1 MILGSAAI
9 ARTALVLA
17 IAGAAAQ
24 AHGAPAPA
32 GPFEVEAA
40 AARAELEARRGKPEA
55 VASLAALLALE
66 DDLPPGALEP
76 ALQRAAAPGSD
87 PLVAAQATFHLAHLH
102 DEAGDSD
109 GARAARAALGLFT
122 RFAVLGPFGDGR
134 AGFSQAFPPE
144 AEAAAPDSARVYH
157 GKLGDV
163 RWRTSEGLVRE
174 GALVLDGMLRPDTQA
189 TAYVVAF
196 AQSPRAQDVAL
207 RLGTAG
213 PVKVWVNGTLVLA
226 RDLVRAAAFDQD
238 AAPARLRAG
247 WNRVVVKTTVTDE
260 PWRLYLRATDPAGH
274 ALALG
279 DGGLPAGAKPPP
291 GVSSR
296 PEGAKVAAGDRAG
309 KPARPVRT
317 LEAELRRRATA
328 AAAARPNDESGGAA
342 AAQAWLDLGRY
353 LAWAGPGDRD
363 ARDAQAALEAAR
375 ARRPSVEALRLLA
388 DVARDEDERRRALDA
403 ALALTGEGTP
413 PPATPDAAAS
423 PASAARALVLAR
435 LGDTARAQ
443 RRDAVALARWREALA
458 ADPGCWPAALALADE
473 EQSAGLPLVAL
484 ARVEAL
490 PEATRAVPRV
500 RRQWARLLD
509 AAGRTRAADQLLEG
523 LATARQTDVELLHE
537 LATRARNRGDARAF
551 VARLEEAARLRP
563 DLPSLSIDLSR
574 ALEGAGEGA
583 RAREVLLALA
593 GRLPD
598 DAGVLAHLGKLLHRQ
613 GRRDEALARL
623 RVALA
628 LRPQDPELRRYLERA
643 ERPPGDAEAPGEDL
657 ARKHAADARAV
668 IEEAAR
674 HPTAE
679 PGDAVVLLDRRVVR
693 VHGNG
698 LAQTFAQRIVAIRTE
713 HGAEENKE
721 LDVRYTPGN
730 EDVEIRQARVYR
742 AGAPGGALEVLEAA
756 ERDDVDL
763 SEPWYGLY
771 YDNRAEVV
779 RFDGLRAGDVLEL
792 QYVIEDVSA
801 ENQMADYFGDLQ
813 TLAETVPK
821 RLWEYTLI
829 APKTRPIYSNT
840 PRVPGLARSV
850 AESGNDRVYAFSARD
865 VAAVDAEPAMPGT
878 AEIAPYLHVS
888 TYASWD
894 EVGAWYWRLVEEQL
908 APDDELRRAARA
920 VVKPKDDDRAR
931 VRAIHELVVTGTR
944 YVGLEFGIHGFKP
957 YRVTQVLERRFG
969 DCKDKASL
977 LVAMLREVGV
987 EADLVLLRTRR
998 LGLLDREPASLA
1010 PFDHA
1015 IAYVPKLDLYI
1026 DGTAE
1031 FSGTGELPNQDQ
1043 GVMVLRVG
1051 PRGTRYTETP
1061 VLPSS
1066 ENRVERRWR
1075 VNLAASGDGRV
1086 EEDLRIRG
1094 QAAADWR
1101 EHYQTPGERRERY
1114 GRVWEERSPGARL
1127 LALEMPGIE
1136 DREAPV
1142 VVRSSAEVARLGLP
1156 AVEGGPG
1163 LPAAEGG
1170 LALPA
1175 VEGSPGLSAAGG
1187 RGLTLPVAVREADFA
1202 RTYARLST
1210 RKQDLV
1216 LAYPWQHDEEIVYRL
1231 PAGWSLRGGPSK
1243 KEVASAF
1250 GKLTV
1255 EVTSEPGGL
1264 VRVHT
1269 FLDVTRF
1276 RIPAGEYAA
1285 FRAFLGDI
1293 DSAFAERVS
1302 VGPEGGA
1309 S

>member
-1 MILGSAAI
+1 MIFGSAAL
-9 ARTALVLA
+9 ARAALGLA
-17 IAGAAAQ
+17 LAAA
-24 AHGAPAPA
+24 AAPHRAATGPV
-32 GPFEVEAA
+32 GPFELEAA
-40 AARAELEARRGKPEA
+40 VATARLAALRGKPEA
-55 VASLAALLALE
+55 IAPLAELLTIE
-66 DDLPPGALEP
+66 ENLPPGAVEA
-76 ALQRAAAPGSD
+76 ALAGAAAAGSD
-87 PLVAAQATFHLAHLH
+87 PLVAAQATFHLAHLW
-102 DEAGDSD
+102 DEAGDAAR
-109 GARAARAALGLFT
+109 ARAARSSLGLFS
-122 RFAVLGPFGDGR
+122 RFAVIGPFGEGR
-134 AGFSQAFPPE
+134 AGFSQVFPPE
-144 AEAAAPDSARVYH
+144 REAAAPESGRAYR
-157 GKLGDV
+157 GRLGEV
-163 RWRTSEGLVRE
+163 RWRTGDALVRD

-196 AQSPRAQDVAL
+196 ARSARDQDVAL
-207 RLGTAG
+207 RFGTAG
-213 PVKVWVNGTLVLA
+213 PVKIWVNGALVLS
-226 RDLVRAAAFDQD
+226 RDVVRAAAFDQD

-247 WNRVVVKTTVTDE
+247 WNRIIVKTTVTDE
-260 PWRLYLRATDPAGH
+260 PWRLYLRATDRAGH

-279 DGGLPAGAKPPP
+279 DGALGDGQKVVARAGAAKA
-291 GVSSR
+291 
-296 PEGAKVAAGDRAG
+296 GAA
-309 KPARPVRT
+309 PT
-317 LEAELRRRATA
+317 LEAALRRRAA
-328 AAAARPNDESGGAA
+328 AAPAGDAGAE
-342 AAQAWLDLGRY
+342 AWLDLGRY

-363 ARDAQAALEAAR
+363 AREAQAALEAAR
-375 ARRPSVEALRLLA
+375 ARRASVETLRLLA
-388 DVARDEDERRRALDA
+388 EVARDEDERRRALDA
-403 ALALTGEGTP
+403 ALTRTSEASGGGAGRDGAEAP
-413 PPATPDAAAS
+413 AAS
-423 PASAARALVLAR
+423 AGVGAASTRALVLAR

-443 RRDAVALARWREALA
+443 RRDAVSLARWREALA
-458 ADPGCWPAALALADE
+458 ADPACWPAALALADE
-473 EQSAGLPLVAL
+473 EQAAGLPLVAL

-500 RRQWARLLD
+500 RREWARLLD
-509 AAGRTRAADQLLEG
+509 AAGRTREADRLLEG
-523 LATARQTDVELLHE
+523 LAATRRIDVELLHE
-537 LATRARNRGDARAF
+537 LATRARSRGDRAAF
-551 VARLEEAARLRP
+551 VGRLEEAATLRP
-563 DLPSLSIDLSR
+563 DLPSLSIDLAR
-574 ALEGAGEGA
+574 ALEGAGDGERA
-583 RAREVLLALA
+583 RAVLLGLA
-593 GRLPD
+593 ERLPD

-613 GRRDEALARL
+613 GRRDEALQRL
-623 RVALA
+623 RAALA

-643 ERPPGDAEAPGEDL
+643 EHAPDDAEALGEDL
-657 ARKHAADARAV
+657 ARQHAADARAV
-668 IEEAAR
+668 IAESARTPMAA
-674 HPTAE
+674 

-693 VHGNG
+693 VHPNG

-742 AGAPGGALEVLEAA
+742 AGGPGGALEVLEAA

-779 RFDGLRAGDVLEL
+779 RFEGLRAGDVLEL
-792 QYVIEDVSA
+792 QYVVEDVSA

-813 TLAETVPK
+813 TIADTVPK
-821 RLWEYTLI
+821 RRWEYTLI
-829 APKTRPIYSNT
+829 APKSRPIYSNT
-840 PRVPGLARSV
+840 PRVPGLSRSV
-850 AESGNDRVYAFSARD
+850 TDSGDSRVYAFAARD
-865 VAAVDAEPAMPGT
+865 VAAVDAEPAMPGL

-894 EVGAWYWRLVEEQL
+894 DVGAWYWRLVEEQL
-908 APDDELRRAARA
+908 ASDDELRRAARA
-920 VVKPKDDDRAR
+920 VVKPKDDERAR

-944 YVGLEFGIHGFKP
+944 YVGLEFGIHGWKP
-957 YRVTQVLERRFG
+957 YKVTQVLERRFG

-977 LVAMLREVGV
+977 LVALLREVGI

-1010 PFDHA
+1010 AFDHA

-1031 FSGTGELPNQDQ
+1031 FSGTGELPSQDQ

-1051 PRGTRYTETP
+1051 PGGTRYTETP

-1066 ENRVERRWR
+1066 DNRVERRWR
-1075 VNLAASGDGRV
+1075 VALAASGDARID
-1086 EEDLRIRG
+1086 EELRIRG

-1114 GRVWEERSPGARL
+1114 GRVWEERNPGARL
-1127 LALEMPGIE
+1127 VSLEMPGIE

-1142 VVRSSAEVARLGLP
+1142 VVRSSADVARLGLP
-1156 AVEGGPG
+1156 AVD
-1163 LPAAEGG
+1163 AA
-1170 LALPA
+1170 
-1175 VEGSPGLSAAGG
+1175 

-1231 PAGWSLRGGPSK
+1231 PAGWSLRGGASASGTK
-1243 KEVASAF
+1243 REITSAF

-1255 EVTSEPGGL
+1255 EVTAEPGGL

-1269 FLDVTRF
+1269 SLDVTRF
-1276 RIPAGEYAA
+1276 RVPAGEYAA

-1302 VGPEGGA
+1302 VGPDGGA